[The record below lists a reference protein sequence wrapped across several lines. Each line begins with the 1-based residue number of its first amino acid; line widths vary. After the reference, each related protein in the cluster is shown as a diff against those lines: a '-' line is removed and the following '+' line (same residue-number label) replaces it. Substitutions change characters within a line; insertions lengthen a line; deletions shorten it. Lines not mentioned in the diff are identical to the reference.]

1 MAPQLDQLGWI
12 RDVLA
17 HDELGL
23 HPHRLRK
30 GRRAIGRR
38 RATPAVPGCYGQR
51 RGARVRPDDR
61 GLEAVGGAGDEAA
74 VMTATRA
81 VTPSCDQDLRQNK
94 QRLYGAPDRG
104 RDRRPGTMKWF
115 SA

>member
-1 MAPQLDQLGWI
+1 
-12 RDVLA
+12 
-17 HDELGL
+17 
-23 HPHRLRK
+23 
-30 GRRAIGRR
+30 
-38 RATPAVPGCYGQR
+38 
-51 RGARVRPDDR
+51 VRPDDR

-104 RDRRPGTMKWF
+104 RTDGP
-115 SA
+115 AP